1 MATTRC
7 PGTFNSSDTWFPVL
21 AVAAAAAEKLSPPV
35 VKAESGSAL
44 LLVVLVLVFPPDD
57 SLSMYLMITKGK
69 NLSAV

>member
-44 LLVVLVLVFPPDD
+44 LLVVLVFPPDD
-57 SLSMYLMITKGK
+57 SLSMYLIITKGK